1 MHGAA
6 LFFAGVQGLPLYGA
20 VRLMTNLLFLDEEEE
35 DFDTIVRKYI
45 GEGWYKGAI
54 TKFSGVDVASRMAL
68 TGLLVQENRFNSEP
82 SLEETLGFYAGGPAL
97 SIANRLYRGAKDLSN
112 GEFQRGVE
120 NMLPAGVANAYKST
134 FGRYA
139 QDGGI
144 YTRRGDPIY
153 DDMSVGELAAQALG
167 FPPSEYTFRQ
177 EQNRSSKGI
186 DIAVNKERSAL
197 TKKLYI
203 AQRHDD
209 LDEEDAI
216 RAKIA
221 AFNARHPEAEITSE
235 SEARSLKQH
244 RKTTEK
250 MRKYNGVSISS
261 TYSATIDDLRND
273 WGD

>member
-1 MHGAA
+1 
-6 LFFAGVQGLPLYGA
+6 
-20 VRLMTNLLFLDEEEE
+20 
-35 DFDTIVRKYI
+35 
-45 GEGWYKGAI
+45 
-54 TKFSGVDVASRMAL
+54 
-68 TGLLVQENRFNSEP
+68 
-82 SLEETLGFYAGGPAL
+82 
-97 SIANRLYRGAKDLSN
+97 
-112 GEFQRGVE
+112 
-120 NMLPAGVANAYKST
+120 
-134 FGRYA
+134 
-139 QDGGI
+139 
-144 YTRRGDPIY
+144 
-153 DDMSVGELAAQALG
+153 VGELAAQALG